1 MWNTQQMDLKNIIEE
16 KDKQL
21 VKMMKTIK
29 EKQIIETQRTAVVK
43 NHERGL
49 RGLINGAYKS

>member
-1 MWNTQQMDLKNIIEE
+1 MWSTQQKDLKNIIEE

-29 EKQIIETQRTAVVK
+29 EKQIIETQRTVVVK

-49 RGLINGAYKS
+49 RGLITGAYKS